1 MRIPPTGARL
11 VIASDGLWD
20 SMPAGR
26 VARLLRQ
33 QPTAKGAALAAVS
46 AAATARNGLLAD
58 DVTGART
65 PGCGSGSHAALLT
78 APHCSM

>member
-46 AAATARNGLLAD
+46 AAAAARNGMLAD
-58 DVTGART
+58 DVTGESLPA
-65 PGCGSGSHAALLT
+65 CG
-78 APHCSM
+78 AP